1 MDYRKFGNTWM
12 VRIDRGEEIIE
23 SLKALCEKES
33 IRLASVSAL
42 GACDRVTACVYDM
55 ENKVYHRQTLTG
67 FMEMAS
73 LTGTVTEKDGEPYL
87 HLHGAFC
94 GKDLVA
100 HGGHVME
107 AVVSATCEMVLTE
120 IPGHVGRKLEEST
133 GLNLF
138 RFDE

>member
-1 MDYRKFGNTWM
+1 MDYRKFGSTWVIRM
-12 VRIDRGEEIIE
+12 DRGEEIFA
-23 SLKALCEKES
+23 SLKALCAKER

-42 GACDRVTACVYDM
+42 GACDRVKACVYDM

-87 HLHGAFC
+87 HLHGVFC
-94 GKDLVA
+94 GEDLIA
-100 HGGHVME
+100 RGGHIME
-107 AVVSATCEMVLTE
+107 AVVSATCEMGLTE
-120 IPGHVGRKLEEST
+120 IPGRVGRAFQEET